1 MLGTSPIDVE
11 VGSSYTDAGATAQD
25 NYDGSLTGSIVT
37 VSTVNTSVLGTYT
50 VTYNV
55 SDSSGNAATQVMR
68 TVRVVD
74 TTPPVITLNG
84 DAEVTLEWGVEGYT
98 ELGAT
103 VTDVGDPGVT
113 SVVVG
118 GDTVDPSTRG
128 TYHVTYSATDSS
140 GNTRQVIR
148 TVNVELL
155 RFMWGDLDAND
166 LPGAMDA
173 GLLLQYD
180 VFLIDRFPGYP
191 FITFPDFHP
200 AADVN
205 TDGVAGALDAGLI
218 LQHYVFMIES
228 FPSDLDQDGYG
239 PDSGP
244 GKVSRKIAAA
254 GRKLSVSVTSIP
266 QQDVSRSWRLS
277 FSIDDGNNVQG
288 LRLAL
293 RYNPEE
299 VSARSD
305 EVEWLV
311 PDPGK
316 ELVVNAQ
323 QKGLLVISG
332 ALREPLLAGPRD
344 LMAVRLRG
352 QSSTGGQGPI
362 VVQLDKWLTRV
373 NDGNIPI
380 DAEGALEINLPAD
393 TSVHDW
399 TVY

>member
-1 MLGTSPIDVE
+1 
-11 VGSSYTDAGATAQD
+11 
-25 NYDGSLTGSIVT
+25 
-37 VSTVNTSVLGTYT
+37 

-55 SDSSGNAATQVMR
+55 SDSSGNAAIQVTR

-84 DAEVTLEWGVEGYT
+84 AAEVTLEWGVEDYT

-113 SVVVG
+113 SVVIG

-128 TYHVTYSATDSS
+128 SYHVSYSATDSS

-166 LPGAMDA
+166 VPGAMDA

-191 FITFPDFHP
+191 YIAFPDFHP

-205 TDGVAGALDAGLI
+205 ADGVAGALDAGLI

-228 FPSDLDQDGYG
+228 FPGDLDQDGYG

-244 GKVSRKIAAA
+244 GKRSRKMAAA
-254 GRKLSVSVTSIP
+254 SRKLSVSVTSIP
-266 QQDVSRSWRLS
+266 QHEALSCSWRLS

-299 VSARSD
+299 VSASSD

-316 ELVVNAQ
+316 ELVVNSQ
-323 QKGLLVISG
+323 HEGLLVVSG
-332 ALREPLLAGPRD
+332 ALREPLSAGPRD
-344 LMAVRLRG
+344 LMAVRLRAH
-352 QSSTGGQGPI
+352 SSTGRQGPI

-393 TSVHDW
+393 TAVHDW
-399 TVY
+399 IIY